1 MDNIFEE
8 EMKLFE
14 SATDRADKQLTQY
27 IIECY
32 EAYSIKSYI
41 TEKEHK
47 SLYAHLK
54 EFFSKIITALIN
66 FKNAIR
72 NKLKVFASENT
83 LEIRLRNAR
92 KELMVKKSQGEKYVE
107 SIDYKKYESTY
118 LKMTDDL
125 WKEAKKFAK
134 IKYKNVSQIDRDL
147 DVFNN
152 KMKKYETQLDHIE
165 NKKVKVNIDDAINFL
180 SKEIG
185 QNSQVMKTIEDSEQR
200 VKELEQAAMLLE
212 EQRNILGSDIIP
224 KHVSLIKRVTGSI
237 TSFIRRKVSKIIGV
251 IVFLFAI

>member
-1 MDNIFEE
+1 
-8 EMKLFE
+8 
-14 SATDRADKQLTQY
+14 
-27 IIECY
+27 
-32 EAYSIKSYI
+32 
-41 TEKEHK
+41 
-47 SLYAHLK
+47 
-54 EFFSKIITALIN
+54 
-66 FKNAIR
+66 
-72 NKLKVFASENT
+72 
-83 LEIRLRNAR
+83 
-92 KELMVKKSQGEKYVE
+92 
-107 SIDYKKYESTY
+107 
-118 LKMTDDL
+118 MTDDL

-152 KMKKYETQLDHIE
+152 KMKKYETQLDQIE

>member
-1 MDNIFEE
+1 MSNIFEE
-8 EMKLFE
+8 EMLLFE
-14 SATDRADKQLTQY
+14 AATNRADRQLSQC
-27 IIECY
+27 IVECY
-32 EAYSIKSYI
+32 EAFNNKSYI

-54 EFFSKIITALIN
+54 EFFSKIVTALVN
-66 FKNAIR
+66 FKNAIK

-92 KELMVKKSQGEKYVE
+92 RDLLSKKSQGEKYID
-107 SIDYKKYESTY
+107 SIDYKRYESTY
-118 LKMTDDL
+118 LKMIDDL

-134 IKYKNVSQIDRDL
+134 IKYKNVDQIDRDL
-147 DVFNN
+147 DIFDT
-152 KMKKYETQLDHIE
+152 KIKKYEAQLDQIE
-165 NKKVKVNIDDAINFL
+165 NKKIKINIDDAIEFL
-180 SKEIG
+180 SREIG

-200 VKELEQAAMLLE
+200 VKELEQAALLLE

-237 TSFIRRKVSKIIGV
+237 TSFIRRKVSKITGV